1 MLPEFVLFLAA
12 LDEALG
18 ALLQGLDE
26 DGLGHLEGRGVGLPQ
41 LQVDVGE
48 DVAHHGRVSVLR
60 TKRKS
65 EMLGMFLKRIS
76 QRTEGRA
83 DWGGGGGNIQFPRF
97 EERKLGRTKEAGKC
111 TVGVKITFFSRSRM
125 C

>member
-48 DVAHHGRVSVLR
+48 DVAHDGRV
-60 TKRKS
+60 TDGNEKKKS
-65 EMLGMFLKRIS
+65 GDVWHFLEKKFLKS
-76 QRTEGRA
+76 G
-83 DWGGGGGNIQFPRF
+83 
-97 EERKLGRTKEAGKC
+97 
-111 TVGVKITFFSRSRM
+111 RSR
-125 C
+125 

>member
-1 MLPEFVLFLAA
+1 MASKNVGSLTVLPEFVLFLAA

-48 DVAHHGRVSVLR
+48 DVAHDGGVTDGSE
-60 TKRKS
+60 KKKKS
-65 EMLGMFLKRIS
+65 GDVRGIFLKR
-76 QRTEGRA
+76 
-83 DWGGGGGNIQFPRF
+83 
-97 EERKLGRTKEAGKC
+97 K
-111 TVGVKITFFSRSRM
+111 FSKNGRSR
-125 C
+125 